1 MCRVYFEGE
10 EAVLGKN
17 APRGSSRGMEGERE
31 NAKKK
36 KKMMMFSRSSSCLP
50 TVFPKESNKNI
61 PPTLRICSFMK
72 T

>member
-1 MCRVYFEGE
+1 VCRVYFEGE

-17 APRGSSRGMEGERE
+17 APRGSRRGMEGERE

-36 KKMMMFSRSSSCLP
+36 KKMMFSRSSSCLP
-50 TVFPKESNKNI
+50 TVFSKESNRNI
-61 PPTLRICSFMK
+61 PPTLTICSFMK